1 MTNKRAKNF
10 DLLFL
15 TFNISYIETIPKKM
29 KKGEN
34 QSLDN
39 VIYHINSTYNIP
51 EQVLLAKFFIKRLR

>member
-15 TFNISYIETIPKKM
+15 TFIISNIETKPNKI

-34 QSLDN
+34 KSLDS
-39 VIYHINSTYNIP
+39 VIYHINNTYIIA
-51 EQVLLAKFFIKRLR
+51 E